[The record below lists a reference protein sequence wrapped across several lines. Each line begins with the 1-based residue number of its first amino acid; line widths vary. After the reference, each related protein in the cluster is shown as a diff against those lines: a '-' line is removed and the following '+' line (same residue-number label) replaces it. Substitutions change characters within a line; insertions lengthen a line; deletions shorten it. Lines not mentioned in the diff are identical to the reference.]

1 LTIKTR
7 SVEKEKMMG
16 YDLLSI
22 LANFKILFQE
32 HVYEPLELTRVMSDA
47 LYREKVLVEAE
58 QSGCEELASLA
69 VQVKLGLGHYGNR
82 KSQLNKTN
90 SSESA

>member
-1 LTIKTR
+1 
-7 SVEKEKMMG
+7 MG

-32 HVYEPLELTRVMSDA
+32 HVYEPLELTRVMTDA

-58 QSGCEELASLA
+58 QSGCEELATLS
-69 VQVKLGLGHYGNR
+69 VQVKLGLGHFGNR
-82 KSQLNKTN
+82 KSQLSKKSNET
-90 SSESA
+90 A